1 MIRICPS
8 ILNANLDDLPGE
20 IEKVAST
27 ADLIHLD
34 VMDNVFVPNSTPFAF
49 KE

>member
-8 ILNANLDDLPGE
+8 ILNANFDDLPGE

-34 VMDNVFVPNSTPFAF
+34 VKSFNAVLQIFRI
-49 KE
+49 